1 MYLIKPLLASLA
13 IAFTCGD
20 PRIITPVFRAV
31 NFAREIRGRRLNGSV
46 FREIEVDSEGLCQL
60 QCVEESSC
68 VSYNFGSRTNK
79 KFKCQLSDSDRFTNF
94 KNFTKDNEFLYRGVM
109 SDCEFN
115 SSLCAKNQ
123 ICVPNYKDNTAE
135 CKCGYASGYT
145 GKPCVTHTAEALS
158 CQHLLKDGVTSSG
171 VYTINP
177 DGGKPIQVLCDM
189 ATDGGGWTIFQ
200 RRLDGSVDF
209 DRDWKTY
216 KDGFGN
222 PIGEFW
228 LGNDNLHR
236 LTATNDVMLRVDLED
251 FEGNITYA
259 KYATFNVT
267 DEAENYTLTLGGYTG
282 EAGDSFTSHS
292 DNQFSTKDRDND
304 QSPFYHCARD
314 DQKGGWWFDNPQ
326 CVQCNLNGLYNVTS
340 GQTGVIWKDFRGLY
354 YSLKRSEMKI
364 KPKDQ

>member
-1 MYLIKPLLASLA
+1 
-13 IAFTCGD
+13 
-20 PRIITPVFRAV
+20 
-31 NFAREIRGRRLNGSV
+31 
-46 FREIEVDSEGLCQL
+46 
-60 QCVEESSC
+60 
-68 VSYNFGSRTNK
+68 
-79 KFKCQLSDSDRFTNF
+79 
-94 KNFTKDNEFLYRGVM
+94 M
-109 SDCEFN
+109 SDCEVN
-115 SSLCAKNQ
+115 SSLCAKNE
-123 ICVPNYKDNTAE
+123 ICLPNYKDNTAE
-135 CKCGYASGYT
+135 WKCRYASGYT
-145 GKPCVTHTAEALS
+145 GKPCEAQS
-158 CQHLLKDGVTSSG
+158 CQQLLKDGVTSSG

-189 ATDGGGWTIFQ
+189 ATDGGGWTVFQ

-236 LTATNDVMLRVDLED
+236 LTAADDVMLRVDLED

-259 KYATFNVT
+259 KYATFDVT

-282 EAGDSFTSHS
+282 EAGDSFKYHS

-304 QSPFYHCARD
+304 QSTVWHCAD
-314 DQKGGWWFDNPQ
+314 THGGGWWFDNPQ
-326 CVQCNLNGLYNVTS
+326 CVQCDLNGLYNVIN
-340 GQTGVIWKDFRGLY
+340 GQAGVIWQAFRGLY